1 MKIKTL
7 GIILAAA
14 LGGGSMNLHATEK
27 SARPNIVFIVSDD
40 QAWGDYGFMGHPHL
54 ATPNLDKLAA
64 QSLTFQRGYTPAPV
78 CRPSLVSIVTGLY
91 PHQHGV
97 TGNDPELPDK
107 GITTRVGRTMPKYAR
122 YYETIINNF
131 AKCPN
136 LVRDLTGRG
145 YVALQTG
152 KWWEGNPIKTAG
164 FTHAMTV
171 GTGKGDRHGGKGL
184 EIGRQG
190 LQPVKDFI
198 EGAGDKPF
206 LVWYA
211 PLLPHDPHTPP
222 ADLLE
227 KYQKVAPTKPVA
239 AYWGNVEWF
248 DRTCGE
254 LLDYLDKKGLRD
266 NTIILYA
273 ADNGYIQSP
282 TNANRFAPRSKLTP
296 YEGGVRTPIMV
307 SWPAKLKPRMDKD
320 NLASTVDF
328 WPTLAALLGTESPKD
343 LPGINLADEKAVTK
357 RRQIFGESS
366 NHSIVDVDKPSR
378 SLEHRWMVEGWWKVI
393 DPDPRNRPGAK
404 PELYDLKNDPWEKKD
419 LADAQPERLA
429 PLLQQ
434 LNQWWNPYA
443 DTQSH

>member
-1 MKIKTL
+1 
-7 GIILAAA
+7 
-14 LGGGSMNLHATEK
+14 
-27 SARPNIVFIVSDD
+27 
-40 QAWGDYGFMGHPHL
+40 MGHSHL

-107 GITTRVGRTMPKYAR
+107 GIKSQVGRTMPKYAR
-122 YYETIINNF
+122 YYQTVINNF
-131 AKCPN
+131 AKRPN

-152 KWWEGNPIKTAG
+152 KWWEGDPIKTAG

-198 EGAGDKPF
+198 AGAGEKPF
-206 LVWYA
+206 FVWYA

-227 KYQKVAPTKPVA
+227 KYQKVAPSKPVA

-254 LLDYLDKKGLRD
+254 LLDYLDKRGLRE
-266 NTIILYA
+266 NTIIIYTT
-273 ADNGYIQSP
+273 DNGYIQSP
-282 TNANRFAPRSKLTP
+282 TNANRFAARSKLTP
-296 YEGGVRTPIMV
+296 YEGGVRTPIMI
-307 SWPAKLKPRMDKD
+307 SWPGKVKPRMDAE
-320 NLASTVDF
+320 NLASNLDF
-328 WPTLAALLGTESPKD
+328 WPTLAALLGTESPKG
-343 LPGINLADEKAVTK
+343 LPGINLTDAAAVAK
-357 RRQIFGESS
+357 RKQVFGESS
-366 NHSIVDVDKPSR
+366 PHSIADVDRPSHH
-378 SLEHRWMVEGWWKVI
+378 LEHRFMVDGWWKVI
-393 DPDPRNRPGAK
+393 APDPRNLPGAK
-404 PELYDLKNDPWEKKD
+404 PELYDLKNDPWEKMN
-419 LADAQPERLA
+419 LAEAKPEQLA
-429 PLLQQ
+429 PLLQH
-434 LNQWWNPYA
+434 LTQWWSPS
-443 DTQSH
+443 TEEK